1 MTAVKGR
8 FDKNIIYL
16 FIICLFVRGS
26 EHLKDTLRGWFDCLI
41 LLLAMTQI
49 ETLAYPPVLCSELHE
64 PTLSHAVG
72 HTECQVHA
80 YIYRSTGLLN
90 EYTRLFVCV
99 CVQVCVFVCVYG

>member
-1 MTAVKGR
+1 MS
-8 FDKNIIYL
+8 
-16 FIICLFVRGS
+16 CS
-26 EHLKDTLRGWFDCLI
+26 EHLKDTLRGWLDCLI
-41 LLLAMTQI
+41 LLLAITQI

-99 CVQVCVFVCVYG
+99 CVQVCVFVCVYRGAGGRGRG